1 MGRRM
6 WPYEA
11 HWKLNVRAL
20 DGQHGKWE
28 YWARFKAVPTPVFLA
43 LAADIYCEH
52 LERVRARRERAE
64 ERRKARGEKW

>member
-1 MGRRM
+1 MGRQM

-11 HWKLNVRAL
+11 RWKLSVRAL

-52 LERVRARRERAE
+52 LERVCARWERARKRKIAREA
-64 ERRKARGEKW
+64 KG

>member
-11 HWKLNVRAL
+11 HWKLNVRAQ

-28 YWARFKAVPTPVFLA
+28 YWARFKGLPTPVFLA
-43 LAADIYCEH
+43 LAADVYCDY
-52 LERVRARRERAE
+52 LEKRCARWERAE
-64 ERRKARGEKW
+64 RRRKAREAKG